1 MFRRLILDLRQR
13 STDPALRMAAELAAR
28 LKLDL
33 VGVFVE
39 DSNLLG
45 LAALPFAREIRP
57 SGGTWHAIAAD
68 DMARD
73 LALAARRAERRF
85 ATLAQE
91 FGRTAQFERLQGS
104 PADAIHRLSRRDD
117 VIVVIEPA
125 SPADR
130 YAHAFASMV
139 TAAFR
144 SAAAVLIVPMRVVR
158 DSGPIVALATGP
170 HDPTI
175 AAATVLAGA
184 LGSETIVL
192 DARASG
198 LQCLEERMI
207 VTGRGTLPDQALS
220 ELAATRMVPV
230 LVIEPPGLSPTD

>member
-13 STDPALRMAAELAAR
+13 SPDPALRVAAELAAR

-57 SGGTWHAIAAD
+57 SAGTWHAIAAD

-85 ATLAQE
+85 AALTREL
-91 FGRTAQFERLQGS
+91 GRAAQFERRQGS
-104 PADAIHRLSRRDD
+104 PADAIQDLSRHDD
-117 VIVVIEPA
+117 VIVVLEPA
-125 SPADR
+125 SPAER

-139 TAAFR
+139 AAAFR
-144 SAAAVLIVPMRVVR
+144 SAATVLIVPARVVR

-170 HDPTI
+170 DDPTI
-175 AAATVLAGA
+175 AAAMMLADA
-184 LGSETIVL
+184 LGSEAVVL
-192 DARASG
+192 DSRASG
-198 LQCLEERMI
+198 LRRLEERMI
-207 VTGRGTLPDQALS
+207 VAARGTLADAALS
-220 ELAATRMVPV
+220 ELAETRLVPV
-230 LVIEPPGLSPTD
+230 LVIEPPVAAQPD